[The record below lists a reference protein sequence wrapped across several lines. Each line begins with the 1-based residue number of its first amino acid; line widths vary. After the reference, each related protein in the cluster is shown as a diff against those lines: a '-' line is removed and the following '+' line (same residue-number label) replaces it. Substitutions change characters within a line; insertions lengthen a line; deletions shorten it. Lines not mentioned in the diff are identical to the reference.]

1 MFGKKK
7 LDGKVIGATLV
18 EGLPIPENSDIIVKL
33 TPESL
38 LFIVVMNRQE
48 IEIDFSKLTLIDCR
62 TEVEM
67 KQIVKQSAPGMII
80 GAATLGLLGAMVGG
94 RVQTKEKKVFSHFV
108 VVNYFSSEAKSI
120 VFQTNDGTGVGQL
133 VDYFRKMKPDA
144 IPLKIEL

>member
-38 LFIVVMNRQE
+38 LFIVVKNRQE

-67 KQIVKQSAPGMII
+67 KQIV
-80 GAATLGLLGAMVGG
+80 
-94 RVQTKEKKVFSHFV
+94 
-108 VVNYFSSEAKSI
+108 
-120 VFQTNDGTGVGQL
+120 
-133 VDYFRKMKPDA
+133 
-144 IPLKIEL
+144 